1 MTAQTADPSLP
12 EGDGDEDLQGEY
24 HALSYADTVER
35 LFREFEDHL
44 TLTEIADVVRESR
57 RHLRGSPPHALP
69 ELTQRLARQRLA
81 RIVVTRVGLA
91 SGDVPGRMLR

>member
-12 EGDGDEDLQGEY
+12 ERDGDEDLKGEY
-24 HALSYADTVER
+24 HALSYADLVER

-57 RHLRGSPPHALP
+57 RHLRGSLPHALP
-69 ELTQRLARQRLA
+69 RFTERLARQRLA

-91 SGDVPGRMLR
+91 